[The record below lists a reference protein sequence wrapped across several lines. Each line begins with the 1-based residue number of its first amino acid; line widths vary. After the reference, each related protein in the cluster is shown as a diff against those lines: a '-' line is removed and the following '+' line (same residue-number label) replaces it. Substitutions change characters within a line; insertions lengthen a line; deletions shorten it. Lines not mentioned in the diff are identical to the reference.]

1 MGKYSGMFSSKYRR
15 DQRRMTNMLVNGFIV
30 APMKVAAA
38 GAKAVAKSASSSSH
52 SSSSSRGTPLQGQY
66 DFTINDDGTVIFY
79 NHNGSRIYDE
89 SLIRRLKSTEQFKE
103 KRNRILEQRKQEKQ
117 QKFEREQNAKFH
129 DIQNETASITSIHKH
144 SPIVFSQSERLS
156 SLSNVRPRE
165 YTKEEFQEP
174 VPMREH
180 IKLMLSEE
188 AERTVQAPFWKRN
201 KAIDEY
207 VESRVDVAYN
217 EALMRYEEKRHIFDE
232 GEAKKAESMNKKYE
246 EEAENRK
253 KAIRLS
259 MNNDEKYID
268 DAIISWIENVDTPI
282 DFTADFEYI
291 PQNGF
296 LSFDLYLPSINE
308 MPTEKAVKLASG
320 EVKAKPKTQKEIKQD
335 YIFCVFGLAL
345 FASSNLFN
353 VNTSIKNM
361 IISGYSPR
369 RDDTTGNIV
378 NDCIFS
384 LKIPRSQI
392 EGVDISS
399 KDPQQFALSF
409 ENSCNI
415 TTSLIMKPIQP
426 FEKE

>member
-1 MGKYSGMFSSKYRR
+1 
-15 DQRRMTNMLVNGFIV
+15 
-30 APMKVAAA
+30 
-38 GAKAVAKSASSSSH
+38 
-52 SSSSSRGTPLQGQY
+52 
-66 DFTINDDGTVIFY
+66 
-79 NHNGSRIYDE
+79 
-89 SLIRRLKSTEQFKE
+89 
-103 KRNRILEQRKQEKQ
+103 
-117 QKFEREQNAKFH
+117 
-129 DIQNETASITSIHKH
+129 
-144 SPIVFSQSERLS
+144 
-156 SLSNVRPRE
+156 
-165 YTKEEFQEP
+165 
-174 VPMREH
+174 MREH